1 MVVLTHPQRDHVGG
15 AADVLSR
22 LQVGAVLDPRI
33 PAQSQDEDAAL
44 AQVERRHVRVI
55 GARAGEVFR
64 LGRLS
69 MRVLWPSRP
78 GVRVADAN
86 DGAIILLASY
96 GETDALLTS
105 DAESPI
111 IAPLR
116 PPPVEILKVS
126 HHGSADA
133 GLPALLQQIRPRL
146 AVISVGARN
155 DYGHPTPSTLAAL
168 GAAPGLR
175 VYRTDRDG
183 RIVVESDGRRLAVR
197 EER

>member
-1 MVVLTHPQRDHVGG
+1 MLVLTHPQRDHVGG
-15 AADVLSR
+15 AADVLAR
-22 LQVGAVLDPRI
+22 IHVGAVLDPRI
-33 PAQSQDEDAAL
+33 PAESEDEDAAL
-44 AQVERRHVRVI
+44 AEAQRRHVNVI
-55 GARAGEVFR
+55 GARAGQVFR
-64 LGRLS
+64 VGRLIL
-69 MRVLWPSRP
+69 RVLWPLRP

-86 DGAIILLASY
+86 DGAIILVASY
-96 GETDALLTS
+96 GKVDALLTS
-105 DAESPI
+105 DAESPV

-133 GLPALLQQIRPRL
+133 GLPTLLQEIRPRL
-146 AVISVGARN
+146 AVISVGAHN

-168 GAAPGLR
+168 AARPDLR

-183 RIVVESDGRRLAVR
+183 RIVVESDGTRIAVR